1 MEDSAQVI
9 FGGALKFS
17 IPCHP
22 LTAKFGKYWNW
33 LCITAL
39 GRFLSQN
46 RPTSSA
52 EEAKCFKFGVKGHR
66 TTVGTRDGKHLVYIF
81 AVVNMVTATVYANL
95 VESPQDAMKR
105 MGQNKNR
112 RLQEEFAAHLRHLG
126 WVDPRDKHE
135 WVVLVVDNAPWQ
147 AGQVVSE
154 ALAGYF
160 QTMRGRVRSL
170 IDRCYTMSVKQTV
183 SLRFRVL
190 KGCLT

>member
-1 MEDSAQVI
+1 M
-9 FGGALKFS
+9 GAYSTSNRISDTTLVNGYA
-17 IPCHP
+17 P
-22 LTAKFGKYWNW
+22 AKRPNW

-81 AVVNMVTATVYANL
+81 AVVNVVTAAVHANL

-112 RLQEEFAAHLRHLG
+112 RLQEELAAHLRHLG

-135 WVVLVVDNAPWQ
+135 RVVLIVDNAPWQ

-170 IDRCYTMSVKQTV
+170 IDGCYTMTVKQTV
-183 SLRFRVL
+183 SAGL
-190 KGCLT
+190 